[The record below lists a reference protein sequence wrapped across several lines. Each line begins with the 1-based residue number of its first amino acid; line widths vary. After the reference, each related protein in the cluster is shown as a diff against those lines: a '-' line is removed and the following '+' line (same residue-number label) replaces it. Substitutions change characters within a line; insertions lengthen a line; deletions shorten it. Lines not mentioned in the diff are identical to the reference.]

1 MRSRLEQSSA
11 VFSGRLRVSLQV
23 VECADEAWSDPDF
36 AGRRLR
42 PSVDEDGGALRDN
55 LVRELFFE
63 SDGGRL
69 EGCVL
74 FAVDSDGAVPL
85 LPVFE
90 QLAAEEF
97 SDGAEWVL
105 SLPSISAWYA
115 VFTSINICAACS
127 FPDK

>member
-1 MRSRLEQSSA
+1 M
-11 VFSGRLRVSLQV
+11 
-23 VECADEAWSDPDF
+23 
-36 AGRRLR
+36 
-42 PSVDEDGGALRDN
+42 RDN

-85 LPVFE
+85 LAVPPLPVFE